1 MCIYLVLLLWAS
13 APTSP
18 LMATG
23 HRCMWKSLETLPP
36 AETLERA
43 WPMGW
48 LTGAACQPLG
58 TCGEGAGSQSWRGS
72 QPTRAPEF
80 SPGGSAVVGTLPVA
94 ASLGRKSSEGKLV
107 RLAVWFP
114 EPCGS

>member
-23 HRCMWKSLETLPP
+23 HRCMRKSLETVPP

-43 WPMGW
+43 RPMGW
-48 LTGAACQPLG
+48 LTGAARQPLG
-58 TCGEGAGSQSWRGS
+58 TCGEGGWFSELAW
-72 QPTRAPEF
+72 QPAHSCPRIQP
-80 SPGGSAVVGTLPVA
+80 
-94 ASLGRKSSEGKLV
+94 
-107 RLAVWFP
+107 
-114 EPCGS
+114 